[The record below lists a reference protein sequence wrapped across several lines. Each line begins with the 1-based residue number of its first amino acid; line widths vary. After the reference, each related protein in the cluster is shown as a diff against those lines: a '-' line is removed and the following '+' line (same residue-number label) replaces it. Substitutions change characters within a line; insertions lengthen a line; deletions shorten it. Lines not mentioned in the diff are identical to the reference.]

1 MEVICIVCGEKLT
14 VEHSGIIKNQV
25 VGWAGNISPEKYI
38 RPEIVAYHLSCEE
51 KAVKKI
57 MEMDK
62 ERLIKMGVIL

>member
-1 MEVICIVCGEKLT
+1 MSVICIVCKEKLSAH
-14 VEHSGIIKNQV
+14 HSGIIKNQV
-25 VGWAGNISPEKYI
+25 VGWAGEITTKYI
-38 RPEIVAYHLSCEE
+38 PPEIVAYHLSCEE